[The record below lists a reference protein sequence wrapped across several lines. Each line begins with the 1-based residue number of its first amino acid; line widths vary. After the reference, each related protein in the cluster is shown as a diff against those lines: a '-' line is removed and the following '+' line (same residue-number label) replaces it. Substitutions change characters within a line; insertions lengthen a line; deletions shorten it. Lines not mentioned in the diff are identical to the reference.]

1 MLYIA
6 HIHFCT
12 LYALNAFLYLQIS
25 YKYINIKIC
34 SLVNFS
40 FLRIHMYMQHAYNYN
55 YCVLFSWQRFN
66 ACQLPNRQ
74 INFRRRDVMTVNSAT
89 FSRRRWRSVYR
100 LVGFSSRE
108 VRKSR
113 PSAATENSSFY
124 FTSRHP
130 RLGNCEKVLRQ
141 ETRAYTGQPI
151 WPVGRGKKR
160 V

>member
-1 MLYIA
+1 
-6 HIHFCT
+6 
-12 LYALNAFLYLQIS
+12 
-25 YKYINIKIC
+25 
-34 SLVNFS
+34 
-40 FLRIHMYMQHAYNYN
+40 
-55 YCVLFSWQRFN
+55 
-66 ACQLPNRQ
+66 
-74 INFRRRDVMTVNSAT
+74 MTVNSAT

-141 ETRAYTGQPI
+141 EARAYTGQPI
-151 WPVGRGKKR
+151 WPVGRGKKGYKLEKNSKVKSYDPHRTISPFLASSFVRKSVTSRR
-160 V
+160 VLEHESSDLHVFRLFSINAVY